1 MATKPQAPDTV
12 APPENTDI
20 EALKSEHGSIRRSTI
35 NLTEPVKR
43 AVTFI
48 WRIPLVKDLA
58 VYRDETARNGEEA
71 GLSRMLGSVVIVP
84 GRVRVLGALNDSP
97 LAIERFCNRELLP
110 LLGGTADRA
119 LETVEL

>member
-1 MATKPQAPDTV
+1 MSTKPQAPDTV

-58 VYRDETARNGEEA
+58 VYREETARNGEEA
-71 GLSRMLGSVVIVP
+71 GLSRMLGSVVNHAGSCP
-84 GRVRVLGALNDSP
+84 RARRT
-97 LAIERFCNRELLP
+97 ERFAAGHRTILQP
-110 LLGGTADRA
+110 
-119 LETVEL
+119 